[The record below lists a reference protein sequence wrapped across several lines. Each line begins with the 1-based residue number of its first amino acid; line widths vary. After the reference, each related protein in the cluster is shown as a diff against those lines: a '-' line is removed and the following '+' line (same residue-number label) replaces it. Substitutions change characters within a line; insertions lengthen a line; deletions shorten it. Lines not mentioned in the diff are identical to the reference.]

1 MNLERLFTVALLA
14 PIMPSVMSILDK
26 VRHQVK
32 SEQNGCC
39 AATGIKSSN
48 LEMHHELPKSFGGS
62 NNRVNIVGLLGEK
75 DTVDVHEIFDELV
88 LREGIMFNGKPISK
102 AVPEQINNKSK
113 WEKAC
118 KRFNL

>member
-1 MNLERLFTVALLA
+1 MKWERLITTALLA
-14 PIMPSVMSILDK
+14 PLMPSLASISDN

-75 DTVDVHEIFDELV
+75 DAVDIHNIFDDLV
-88 LREGIMFNGKPISK
+88 LSEGIMFNGKPISE
-102 AVPEQINNKSK
+102 AIPEQIKNKSK
-113 WEKAC
+113 WEKVC